1 MNTGRKIEK
10 ALTAI
15 QEALVE
21 QSAEMAK
28 QGDRLDRLETVVL
41 AQARNIA
48 ELEADVKNLRDRAI
62 QSAIDRGVPTKIV
75 AQAHGL
81 SPGRVSQI
89 APRKRPPLC

>member
-1 MNTGRKIEK
+1 MGRKIEE

-28 QGDRLDRLETVVL
+28 QGNRLDKLETVVL

-62 QSAIDRGVPTKIV
+62 QSAIDHGVPTKIV

-81 SPGRVSQI
+81 SRGRVSQI